1 MHKKLYPLLLLL
13 TAWFS
18 GVVVYAQDST
28 ATRKVEM
35 ADHLRAS
42 GKIYVVIAV
51 LVTILLGLI
60 LYVIR
65 LDRKIGRFEKETK

>member
-13 TAWFS
+13 ILWCSGARVFS
-18 GVVVYAQDST
+18 QDSV
-28 ATRKVEM
+28 AVKKVEM

-65 LDRKIGRFEKETK
+65 LDRKIVRFEKETK